1 VLAGGRTTTG
11 SEKRANAN
19 KQYVSA
25 AMTTIIFAIA
35 KFDQTVGAAL
45 PHNDAQRLL
54 RHEPVYSRSPRA
66 K

>member
-35 KFDQTVGAAL
+35 KFDQTVGAADL
-45 PHNDAQRLL
+45 PL
-54 RHEPVYSRSPRA
+54 SFSSI
-66 K
+66 